1 MNSMVLRNDKYHM
14 NQSMMDQDLENYDSS
29 ANNVCIKSP
38 KTMTKSDKGKRSNK
52 CNQCDS
58 QAVDLRR
65 HLKMHIGEKSNKC
78 NQCDYASC
86 YESAL
91 RAHFKTHSGEKQNKC
106 NQCDYA
112 SCYAS
117 ALRTHSKTHSGEK

>member
-1 MNSMVLRNDKYHM
+1 M

-38 KTMTKSDKGKRSNK
+38 MTMTKSDKGKRSNK

-78 NQCDYASC
+78 NQCDFAS
-86 YESAL
+86 SWAG
-91 RAHFKTHSGEKQNKC
+91 T
-106 NQCDYA
+106 
-112 SCYAS
+112 
-117 ALRTHSKTHSGEK
+117 LRTQMICQNTEKYRYSFFKNPGIGI